1 MDKLASTA
9 TSGRSSGRSRWG
21 LRKRSTAAAVAVV
34 AAALLLG
41 GVIWI
46 ALLQSTLT
54 ASLDTSSLRKAQNVI
69 VQLADHDIEEAAE
82 YVQLTGYAGQYVQ
95 IIDASGQVAAGS
107 DPKAA
112 QAPLTGLRPPPGQT
126 QTQDVSSLP
135 NIGNDDDF
143 HVVAAGVQVG
153 SAGYTVVV
161 ASSVQ
166 VQADTVATVAWFL
179 LAATPLL
186 LALVA
191 VSVWLLV
198 GRSLQQVERIRG
210 QVARINADHLE
221 GRVDVPR
228 TNDELEALAVTMNMM
243 LQRLQAS
250 DREQR
255 RFVSDASHEL
265 RSPLATLSAGVEI
278 AAADPSGAMWAQMK
292 DVLAGETDRMR
303 YLVEDLLTLAKAND
317 GGLTIEDADVDL
329 DDVVDQEIRRL
340 RSASRHQVSADL
352 TPVRIRGDARR
363 IGQVLRNVLDNAER
377 HALSR
382 IRVALRTTDA
392 GAVITVDNDGDPVS
406 EADRTR
412 IFERFVRL
420 DESRSREGGGSGLGL
435 AIAAGIMSAHHG
447 TIRATEGPAG
457 ECRFEITFP
466 VPGPVATAQAPA
478 QGAEPAP
485 AQEAGRR

>member
-1 MDKLASTA
+1 MGKLASTTA
-9 TSGRSSGRSRWG
+9 SGQPRRRASWG
-21 LRKRSTAAAVAVV
+21 PRKRSTAAAVAVV
-34 AAALLLG
+34 ALALLLG

-69 VQLADHDIEEAAE
+69 VELADHEVDDAAE
-82 YVQLTGYAGQYVQ
+82 YIRLTGFAGQYVQ
-95 IIDASGQVAAGS
+95 IIDASGQVAAAS
-107 DPKAA
+107 DPKVE
-112 QAPLTGLRPPPGQT
+112 QEPLTGLRPPPGQT
-126 QTQDVSSLP
+126 QAQDVSSLP
-135 NIGNDDDF
+135 NIGNNDDF

-153 SAGYTVVV
+153 SAAYTVVV

-166 VQADTVATVAWFL
+166 VQSDTVATVAWFL

-186 LALVA
+186 LAIVA

-198 GRSLQQVERIRG
+198 GRSLKQVERIRG
-210 QVARINADHLE
+210 QVARINADHLD

-228 TNDELEALAVTMNMM
+228 TNDELEALALTMNTM
-243 LQRLQAS
+243 LERLQAS
-250 DREQR
+250 HSEQR

-278 AAADPSGAMWAQMK
+278 AAADPSGAMWTQMK

-317 GGLTIEDADVDL
+317 GGLVVEDAEVDL

-340 RSASRHQVSADL
+340 RSGSRQQVSADL

-382 IRVALRTTDA
+382 IRVVLRATDA
-392 GAVITVDNDGDPVS
+392 GAVITVDNDGDPVP
-406 EADRTR
+406 EADRAR

-466 VPGPVATAQAPA
+466 VLEPGAPA
-478 QGAEPAP
+478 PAPDAGAELSP
-485 AQEAGRR
+485 AQEAGRN